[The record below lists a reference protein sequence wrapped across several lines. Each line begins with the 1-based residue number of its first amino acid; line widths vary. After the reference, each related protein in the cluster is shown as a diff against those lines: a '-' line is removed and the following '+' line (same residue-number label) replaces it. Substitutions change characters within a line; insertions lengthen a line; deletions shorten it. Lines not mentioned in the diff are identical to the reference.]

1 MTTKAKGKMIIYP
14 IVLFFVLIGGFFLM
28 NGDILTGAI
37 LWGIGTIS
45 GWTGL
50 VILIWNLRKKT
61 KKEKNTN

>member
-1 MTTKAKGKMIIYP
+1 MTTKTKGKMIIYP

-45 GWTGL
+45 GWIGF
-50 VILIWNLRKKT
+50 VILIWILRKKT